1 MVRKLLVVL
10 TALLFIASGKAHAF
24 ERGDWHVAVFS
35 SVHSDKELSNDLL
48 IGLITGD
55 LDLRP
60 SYFASI
66 AVSRTILKDVPLP
79 IPFTDLALEGNSFEI
94 EGQIV
99 KHFGLQNHIEFTAS
113 ILFRTGE
120 LNITDAL
127 SVNFA
132 VGEGVSYALQPPA
145 DEFGPSGV
153 RGLNAPKFQNFL
165 SFEFE
170 FSHAELPDWHL
181 VTRLHHRSGIFGLIS
196 PKITGSNFLA
206 IGIRKDF

>member
-1 MVRKLLVVL
+1 MVRRLLAVL
-10 TALLFIASGKAHAF
+10 TVLCFVGPNLAHAF
-24 ERGDWHVAVFS
+24 ERGDWHVSVFS
-35 SVHSDKELSNDLL
+35 SVHSDKELSDDLL
-48 IGLITGD
+48 IGLVTGN

-79 IPFTDLALEGNSFEI
+79 VPFTDRVIEGNSFEV

-99 KHFGLQNHIEFTAS
+99 KHFGLQNHLEFTAS

-120 LNITDAL
+120 LNITDAF

-132 VGEGVSYALQPPA
+132 VGEGLSYALRSPA
-145 DEFGPSGV
+145 DEFGPTGV

-170 FSHAELPDWHL
+170 FSHAALPDWHL
-181 VTRLHHRSGIFGLIS
+181 VTRLHHRSGIFGFIS
-196 PKITGSNFLA
+196 PKIRQF
-206 IGIRKDF
+206 F